1 MKPSWADEKVYTLF
15 NEFIDKCVLTNDSF
29 LTDENEV
36 ITLNAI
42 DDCIDRFIVKT
53 IEGGDSFDNKI
64 SQQFEGASYETI
76 LAFAHVNWL
85 WCMSPGDFKT
95 STKRSIPEAILADNK
110 RVEIRKDIFPNGGF
124 GDAGPSIK
132 FRKHREISFLL
143 LLMKQLKLK
152 VQEGVI
158 TNNNEAN
165 DWIEKICL
173 EGRFNSNKTEK
184 SNIIDEDIWKL
195 FESGRLG
202 MYNIIL
208 HLSKP
213 EIYEPIASDGHK
225 DRIRLAFKEFIEDA
239 PQEIKDDNREK
250 QILFIRKKVAEII
263 HDEYFT
269 FYDDGIGNIWGYN
282 GTANKFEYD
291 FDPLTALQYKKAVI
305 LYGPPG
311 TSKTHSAKSI
321 AINAIMR
328 YHLPKCSL
336 KEYLKTISD
345 QSQINEIVKNR
356 IHRLQLHTNYNYE
369 DFIAGMRIVD
379 GKTIFEKGDLLKLI
393 EDVVEKDEYPN
404 VLILDEINR
413 VDLSRLFG
421 EFFSAIENRNDEVKT
436 AVGGF
441 TMKVPDNL
449 LVIGTM
455 NEIDF
460 SLERV
465 DFALRRRF
473 VWFPFGFNSQTL
485 RDIIISKQTNKKN
498 KVNSIDL
505 PRFINNC
512 DSLNNEIENTEEL
525 GRQYHIGH
533 TFFAEIVEIFNQFAS
548 IQGSE
553 IKSIFIKNGPVKIL
567 WDISI
572 KPMLEAFLGN
582 MDKQT
587 REEKINKLEMTFIN
601 G

>member
-15 NEFIDKCVLTNDSF
+15 NEFITKSVLESDSF
-29 LTDENEV
+29 LTEEKGV
-36 ITLNAI
+36 ITLDAI
-42 DDCIDRFIVKT
+42 DDCIDKFIVKT
-53 IEGGDSFDNKI
+53 IEGKDSFDEKI
-64 SQQFEGASYETI
+64 AKQFDGASYETI
-76 LAFAHVNWL
+76 LVFAHVNWL
-85 WCMSPGDFKT
+85 WCMSPKDFKF
-95 STKRSIPEAILADNK
+95 STKRSIPTTILGSKK
-110 RVEIRKDIFPNGGF
+110 RVEIREDIFPSGGF

-143 LLMKQLKLK
+143 LLLKILKLK
-152 VQEGVI
+152 VKDETI
-158 TNNNEAN
+158 INLNTTN
-165 DWIEKICL
+165 DWVEKICL
-173 EGRFNSNKTEK
+173 EGRFNTDK
-184 SNIIDEDIWKL
+184 SNSDVIENDVWQY
-195 FESGRLG
+195 FQGGRLA
-202 MYNIIL
+202 MYNILL

-213 EIYEPIASDGHK
+213 DLYEPIASDGHK
-225 DRIRLAFKEFIEDA
+225 DRIRWAFREFIDEA
-239 PQEIKDDNREK
+239 PQSIKEQNREK
-250 QILFIRKKVAEII
+250 QIFYIREKVAEII
-263 HDEYFT
+263 EDKYFT

-282 GTANKFEYD
+282 GTVNKFEYD

-321 AINAIMR
+321 AVNAIMR

-336 KEYLKTISD
+336 KEYLETITD
-345 QSQINEIVKNR
+345 DEKINEIVKNR
-356 IHRLQLHTNYNYE
+356 IHKLQLHINYNYE
-369 DFIAGMRIVD
+369 DFVAGMRIVD

-393 EDVVEKDEYPN
+393 DDKINKDEYPN
-404 VLILDEINR
+404 ILILDEINR

-441 TMKVPDNL
+441 TMKVPENL

-473 VWFPFGFNSQTL
+473 VWFPFGFNALTL
-485 RDIIISKQTNKKN
+485 RNIINAKQTNKMY
-498 KVNSIDL
+498 KVTQADL
-505 PRFINNC
+505 QKFINNC
-512 DSLNNEIENTEEL
+512 EALNNEIDSIEEL
-525 GRQYHIGH
+525 GSQYHIGH
-533 TFFAEIVEIFNQFAS
+533 TFFGEIVEIFNQFSS
-548 IQGSE
+548 IQGTE
-553 IKSIFIKNGPVKIL
+553 IKSIFIKNGPIKVL

-587 REEKINKLEMTFIN
+587 RDNKIHNLETIFVD

>member
-1 MKPSWADEKVYTLF
+1 MKPSWADEKVYSLF
-15 NEFIDKCVLTNDSF
+15 NEFIDKCVLANDSF
-29 LTDENEV
+29 LTDEKDV
-36 ITLNAI
+36 ITITAL
-42 DDCIDRFIVKT
+42 DDCIDRFIVKI
-53 IEGGDSFDNKI
+53 IEGKDSFDNKI
-64 SQQFEGASYETI
+64 KQQFDGALYETI

-95 STKRSIPEAILADNK
+95 STKKSIPSEILGSKK
-110 RVEIRKDIFPNGGF
+110 RVEIRTDIFPSGGF
-124 GDAGPSIK
+124 GNAGPSIK

-143 LLMKQLKLK
+143 LLMKQLKVK
-152 VQEGVI
+152 VQQGSI
-158 TNNNEAN
+158 TNREEAN
-165 DWIEKICL
+165 NWVEKICL
-173 EGRFNSNKTEK
+173 EGRFNTDKEK
-184 SNIIDEDIWKL
+184 SDVVDEDIWKL
-195 FESGRLG
+195 FQSGRLG

-213 EIYEPIASDGHK
+213 DLYEPIASDTHK
-225 DRIRLAFKEFIEDA
+225 DRIRRAFREFIDEA
-239 PQEIKDDNREK
+239 PQPIKDDNREK
-250 QILFIRKKVAEII
+250 QILYIREKVAEII
-263 HDEYFT
+263 EDKYFT
-269 FYDDGIGNIWGYN
+269 FYDEEIGNIWGYN
-282 GTANKFEYD
+282 GTANRFEYD

-321 AINAIMR
+321 AVNAIMR
-328 YHLPKCSL
+328 YHLPKCTL
-336 KEYLKTISD
+336 KDYLKTITD
-345 QSQINEIVKNR
+345 NEKVNEIVKNR

-369 DFIAGMRIVD
+369 DFVAGMRIVE

-473 VWFPFGFNSQTL
+473 VWFPFGFNAQTL
-485 RDIIISKQTNKKN
+485 RHIIKSKQKDKKY
-498 KVNSIDL
+498 KVNEAEL
-505 PRFINNC
+505 LRFINNC
-512 DSLNNEIENTEEL
+512 DALNNEIENTEEL
-525 GRQYHIGH
+525 GSQYHIGH
-533 TFFAEIVEIFNQFAS
+533 TFFGEIVEIFNQFS
-548 IQGSE
+548 EIQGKE
-553 IKSIFIKNGPVKIL
+553 INSIFIKNGPVKVL

-587 REEKINKLEMTFIN
+587 REEKINGLESIFIN

>member
-15 NEFIDKCVLTNDSF
+15 NEFIEKCVLTNDSF
-29 LTDENEV
+29 LTEEKEV
-36 ITLNAI
+36 ITLIAI
-42 DDCIDRFIVKT
+42 DDCIDRFIVKE
-53 IEGGDSFDNKI
+53 IEGKDSFDNKI
-64 SQQFEGASYETI
+64 AKQFEGASYETI

-95 STKRSIPEAILADNK
+95 STKRSIPADILGDNK
-110 RVEIRKDIFPNGGF
+110 RAEIRNDIFPSGGF

-143 LLMKQLKLK
+143 LLIKQLKLK
-152 VQEGVI
+152 IQDGTI
-158 TNNNEAN
+158 TALNTAN
-165 DWIEKICL
+165 DWVEKICL
-173 EGRFNSNKTEK
+173 EGRFNTDK
-184 SNIIDEDIWKL
+184 SNSEVIDNDVWQH
-195 FESGRLG
+195 FQDGRLG

-213 EIYEPIASDGHK
+213 DLYEPIASDGHK
-225 DRIRLAFKEFIEDA
+225 DRIRWAFREFIDEA
-239 PQEIKDDNREK
+239 PQAIKEQNREK
-250 QILFIRKKVAEII
+250 QIFYIREKVTEII
-263 HDEYFT
+263 KDKYFT

-282 GTANKFEYD
+282 GTANKFEYE

-321 AINAIMR
+321 AVNAIMR

-336 KEYLKTISD
+336 KEYLKTIMDESL
-345 QSQINEIVKNR
+345 INEIVKNR

-369 DFIAGMRIVD
+369 DFVAGMRIVD

-393 EDVVEKDEYPN
+393 EETVEKDEYPN

-421 EFFSAIENRNDEVKT
+421 EFFSAIENRIDEVKT

-441 TMKVPDNL
+441 TMKVPENL

-473 VWFPFGFNSQTL
+473 VWFPFGFNAHTL
-485 RDIIISKQTNKKN
+485 KHIIATKQ
-498 KVNSIDL
+498 KVQKFEDL
-505 PRFINNC
+505 DRFINNC
-512 DSLNNEIENTEEL
+512 EALNTEIESTEEL
-525 GRQYHIGH
+525 GSQYHIGH
-533 TFFAEIVEIFNQFAS
+533 TFFAEIVEIFNQFSS
-548 IQGSE
+548 IQGTE
-553 IKSIFIKNGPVKIL
+553 IKSIFINNGPVKIL

-587 REEKINKLEMTFIN
+587 RQEKIISLENIFIN

>member
-15 NEFIDKCVLTNDSF
+15 NEFIDKCVLANDSF
-29 LTDENEV
+29 LTDEKDV
-36 ITLNAI
+36 ITITAL
-42 DDCIDRFIVKT
+42 DDCIDRFIVKI
-53 IEGGDSFDNKI
+53 IEGKDSFDNKI
-64 SQQFEGASYETI
+64 KQQFDGASYETI

-95 STKRSIPEAILADNK
+95 STKKSIPSEILGSYK
-110 RVEIRKDIFPNGGF
+110 RVEIRTDVFPSGGF

-143 LLMKQLKLK
+143 LLMKQLKVK
-152 VQEGVI
+152 VQEGSI
-158 TNNNEAN
+158 TNREEAN
-165 DWIEKICL
+165 NWVEKICL
-173 EGRFNSNKTEK
+173 EGRFNNDKEK
-184 SNIIDEDIWKL
+184 SDVVDEVIWKH
-195 FESGRLG
+195 FQPGKLG

-213 EIYEPIASDGHK
+213 ELYEPIASDGHK
-225 DRIRLAFKEFIEDA
+225 DRIRWAFREFIEEA
-239 PQEIKDDNREK
+239 PQPIKDDIREK
-250 QILFIRKKVAEII
+250 QILYIREKVADII
-263 HDEYFT
+263 EDKYFT
-269 FYDDGIGNIWGYN
+269 FYDEGIGNIWGYN
-282 GTANKFEYD
+282 GTANRFEYD

-321 AINAIMR
+321 AIDAIMR
-328 YHLPKCSL
+328 YHLPKCTL
-336 KEYLKTISD
+336 KDYLKTITD
-345 QSQINEIVKNR
+345 DEKVNEIVKNR

-369 DFIAGMRIVD
+369 DFVAGMRIVE

-393 EDVVEKDEYPN
+393 EEVVEKDEYPN

-449 LVIGTM
+449 MVIGTM

-473 VWFPFGFNSQTL
+473 VWFPFGFNAQTL
-485 RDIIISKQTNKKN
+485 RHIINSKQRDKKY
-498 KVNSIDL
+498 KVNEAEL
-505 PRFINNC
+505 LRFINNC
-512 DSLNNEIENTEEL
+512 DALNNEIENTEEL
-525 GRQYHIGH
+525 GSQYHIGH
-533 TFFAEIVEIFNQFAS
+533 TFFGEIVEIFNQFS
-548 IQGSE
+548 GIQGNE
-553 IKSIFIKNGPVKIL
+553 INSIFIKNGPVKVL

-582 MDKQT
+582 MDKHT
-587 REEKINKLEMTFIN
+587 REEKINGLESIFIN

>member
-1 MKPSWADEKVYTLF
+1 MKPSWADEKVYSLF
-15 NEFIDKCVLTNDSF
+15 NEFIDKCVLANDSF
-29 LTDENEV
+29 LTDEKDV
-36 ITLNAI
+36 ITITAL
-42 DDCIDRFIVKT
+42 DDCIDRFIVKI
-53 IEGGDSFDNKI
+53 IEGKDSFDNKI
-64 SQQFEGASYETI
+64 KQQFDGALYETI

-95 STKRSIPEAILADNK
+95 STKKSIPSEILGSKK
-110 RVEIRKDIFPNGGF
+110 RVEIRTDIFPSGGF

-143 LLMKQLKLK
+143 LLMKQLKVK
-152 VQEGVI
+152 VQQGSISNRE
-158 TNNNEAN
+158 EAN
-165 DWIEKICL
+165 NWVEKICL
-173 EGRFNSNKTEK
+173 EGRFNSDKEK
-184 SNIIDEDIWKL
+184 SDVVDEDIWKL
-195 FESGRLG
+195 FQSGRLG

-213 EIYEPIASDGHK
+213 DLYEPIASDGHK
-225 DRIRLAFKEFIEDA
+225 DRIRWAFREFIDEA
-239 PQEIKDDNREK
+239 PQPIKDDNREK
-250 QILFIRKKVAEII
+250 QILYIREKVAEII
-263 HDEYFT
+263 EDKYFT
-269 FYDDGIGNIWGYN
+269 FYDEEIGNIWGYN
-282 GTANKFEYD
+282 GTANRFEYD

-321 AINAIMR
+321 AVNAIMR
-328 YHLPKCSL
+328 YHLPKCTL
-336 KEYLKTISD
+336 KDYLKTITD
-345 QSQINEIVKNR
+345 NEKVNEIVKNR

-369 DFIAGMRIVD
+369 DFVAGMRIVE

-473 VWFPFGFNSQTL
+473 VWFPFGFNAQTL
-485 RDIIISKQTNKKN
+485 RHIIKSKQKDKKY
-498 KVNSIDL
+498 KVNEAEL
-505 PRFINNC
+505 LRFINNC
-512 DSLNNEIENTEEL
+512 DALNNEIENTEEL
-525 GRQYHIGH
+525 GSQYHIGH
-533 TFFAEIVEIFNQFAS
+533 TFFGEIVEIFNQFS
-548 IQGSE
+548 EIQGKE
-553 IKSIFIKNGPVKIL
+553 INSIFIKNGPVKVL

-587 REEKINKLEMTFIN
+587 REEKINGLESIFIN

>member
-1 MKPSWADEKVYTLF
+1 MKPSWADEKVYSLF
-15 NEFIDKCVLTNDSF
+15 NEFIDKCVLANDSF
-29 LTDENEV
+29 LTDEKDV
-36 ITLNAI
+36 ITITAL
-42 DDCIDRFIVKT
+42 DDCIDRFIVKI
-53 IEGGDSFDNKI
+53 IEGKDSFDNKI
-64 SQQFEGASYETI
+64 KQQFDGALYETI

-95 STKRSIPEAILADNK
+95 STKKSIPSKILGSKK
-110 RVEIRKDIFPNGGF
+110 RVEIRTDIFPSGGF

-143 LLMKQLKLK
+143 LLMKQLKVK
-152 VQEGVI
+152 VQQGSI
-158 TNNNEAN
+158 TNREEAN
-165 DWIEKICL
+165 NWVEKICL
-173 EGRFNSNKTEK
+173 EGRFNSDKEK
-184 SNIIDEDIWKL
+184 SDVVDEDIWKL
-195 FESGRLG
+195 FQSGRLG

-213 EIYEPIASDGHK
+213 DLYEPIASDGHK
-225 DRIRLAFKEFIEDA
+225 DRIRWAFREFIDEA
-239 PQEIKDDNREK
+239 PQPIKDDNREK
-250 QILFIRKKVAEII
+250 QILYIREKVAEII
-263 HDEYFT
+263 EDKYFT
-269 FYDDGIGNIWGYN
+269 FYDEEIGNIWGYN
-282 GTANKFEYD
+282 GTANRFEYD

-321 AINAIMR
+321 AVNAIMR
-328 YHLPKCSL
+328 YHLPKCTL
-336 KEYLKTISD
+336 KDYLKTITD
-345 QSQINEIVKNR
+345 NEKVNEIVKNR

-369 DFIAGMRIVD
+369 DFVAGMRIVE

-473 VWFPFGFNSQTL
+473 VWFPFGFNAQTL
-485 RDIIISKQTNKKN
+485 RHIIKSKQKDKKY
-498 KVNSIDL
+498 KVNEAEL
-505 PRFINNC
+505 LRFINNC
-512 DSLNNEIENTEEL
+512 DALNNEIENTEEL
-525 GRQYHIGH
+525 GSQYHIGH
-533 TFFAEIVEIFNQFAS
+533 TFFGEIVEIFNQFS
-548 IQGSE
+548 EIQGKE
-553 IKSIFIKNGPVKIL
+553 INSIFIKNGPVKVL

-587 REEKINKLEMTFIN
+587 REEKINGLESIFIN

>member
-1 MKPSWADEKVYTLF
+1 MKPSWADEKVYSLF
-15 NEFIDKCVLTNDSF
+15 NEFINKCVLANDSF
-29 LTDENEV
+29 LTDENDV
-36 ITLNAI
+36 ITITAL
-42 DDCIDRFIVKT
+42 DDCIDRFIVKI
-53 IEGGDSFDNKI
+53 IEGKDSFDNKI
-64 SQQFEGASYETI
+64 KQQFEGASYETI

-95 STKRSIPEAILADNK
+95 STKKSIPSEILGSNK
-110 RVEIRKDIFPNGGF
+110 RVEIRTDIFPSGGF

-143 LLMKQLKLK
+143 LLIKQLKVK
-152 VQEGVI
+152 VQQGSI
-158 TNNNEAN
+158 TNKDEAN
-165 DWIEKICL
+165 NWVEKICL
-173 EGRFNSNKTEK
+173 EGRFNSDKEK
-184 SNIIDEDIWKL
+184 SDVVDEDIWRL
-195 FESGRLG
+195 FQPGRLG

-213 EIYEPIASDGHK
+213 DLYEPIASDGHK
-225 DRIRLAFKEFIEDA
+225 DRISWAFREFIDEA
-239 PQEIKDDNREK
+239 PQPIKDDNREK
-250 QILFIRKKVAEII
+250 QILYIREKVAEII
-263 HDEYFT
+263 EDKYFT
-269 FYDDGIGNIWGYN
+269 FYDEGIGNIWGYN
-282 GTANKFEYD
+282 GTANRFEYD

-328 YHLPKCSL
+328 YHLPKCTL
-336 KEYLKTISD
+336 KDYLKTITD
-345 QSQINEIVKNR
+345 DEKVDEIVKNR

-369 DFIAGMRIVD
+369 DFVAGMRIVE

-473 VWFPFGFNSQTL
+473 VWFPFGFNAQTL
-485 RDIIISKQTNKKN
+485 RHIIKSKQKDKKY
-498 KVNSIDL
+498 KVNEAEL
-505 PRFINNC
+505 LRFINNC
-512 DSLNNEIENTEEL
+512 DALNNEIENTEEL
-525 GRQYHIGH
+525 GSQYHIGH
-533 TFFAEIVEIFNQFAS
+533 TFFGEIVEIFNQFS
-548 IQGSE
+548 KIQGME
-553 IKSIFIKNGPVKIL
+553 IKSIFIKNGPVKVL

-587 REEKINKLEMTFIN
+587 REEKINRLESIFIN

>member
-15 NEFIDKCVLTNDSF
+15 NEFIDKCVLKNDSF
-29 LTDENEV
+29 LTDEKDV
-36 ITLNAI
+36 ITINSL
-42 DDCIDRFIVKT
+42 DDCIDRFIVKI
-53 IEGGDSFDNKI
+53 IEGKDSFDNKI
-64 SQQFEGASYETI
+64 KQQFDGASYETI
-76 LAFAHVNWL
+76 LTFAHVNWL

-95 STKRSIPEAILADNK
+95 STKRSIPNAILGSNK
-110 RVEIRKDIFPNGGF
+110 RVDIREDIFPSGGF

-132 FRKHREISFLL
+132 FRKHIEISFLL
-143 LLMKQLKLK
+143 LLIKQLKVK
-152 VQEGVI
+152 VQDGTI
-158 TNNNEAN
+158 TDLNTAN
-165 DWIEKICL
+165 DWVEKICL
-173 EGRFNSNKTEK
+173 EGRFNSNNEK
-184 SNIIDEDIWKL
+184 SEVVDEDIWKH
-195 FESGRLG
+195 FQTGKLG

-213 EIYEPIASDGHK
+213 DIYEPIASDGHK
-225 DRIRLAFKEFIEDA
+225 DRIRWAFREFIDEA
-239 PQEIKDDNREK
+239 PQAIKDDNREN
-250 QILFIRKKVAEII
+250 QIFYIREKVAAII
-263 HDEYFT
+263 EDKYFT

-321 AINAIMR
+321 AVNAIMR

-336 KEYLKTISD
+336 KDYLKTITD
-345 QSQINEIVKNR
+345 EEQIKEIVKNR

-369 DFIAGMRIVD
+369 DFVAGMRIVE

-473 VWFPFGFNSQTL
+473 VWFPFGFNAQTL
-485 RDIIISKQTNKKN
+485 RHIILSKQANQKYKINAT
-498 KVNSIDL
+498 DL
-505 PRFINNC
+505 PRFISNC
-512 DSLNNEIENTEEL
+512 ETLNNEIEKTEEL
-525 GRQYHIGH
+525 GSQYHIGH
-533 TFFAEIVEIFNQFAS
+533 TFFAEIVEIFNQFSS

-553 IKSIFIKNGPVKIL
+553 IKSIFIKNGPVKVL

-587 REEKINKLEMTFIN
+587 REEKINGLENIFIN

>member
-1 MKPSWADEKVYTLF
+1 MKPSWADEKVYSLF
-15 NEFIDKCVLTNDSF
+15 NEFIDKCVLANDSF
-29 LTDENEV
+29 LTDEKDV
-36 ITLNAI
+36 ITITAL
-42 DDCIDRFIVKT
+42 DDCIDRFIVKI
-53 IEGGDSFDNKI
+53 IEGKDSFDNKI
-64 SQQFEGASYETI
+64 KQQFDGALYETI

-95 STKRSIPEAILADNK
+95 STKKSIPSEILGSKK
-110 RVEIRKDIFPNGGF
+110 RVEIRTDIFPSGGF
-124 GDAGPSIK
+124 GNAGPSIK

-143 LLMKQLKLK
+143 LLMKQLKVK
-152 VQEGVI
+152 VQQGSI
-158 TNNNEAN
+158 TNREEAN
-165 DWIEKICL
+165 NWVEKICL
-173 EGRFNSNKTEK
+173 EGRFNSDKEK
-184 SNIIDEDIWKL
+184 SDVVDEDIWKL
-195 FESGRLG
+195 FQSGRLG

-213 EIYEPIASDGHK
+213 DLYEPIASDKHK
-225 DRIRLAFKEFIEDA
+225 DKIRWAFREFIDEA
-239 PQEIKDDNREK
+239 PQPIKDDNREK
-250 QILFIRKKVAEII
+250 QILYIREKVAEII
-263 HDEYFT
+263 EDKYFT
-269 FYDDGIGNIWGYN
+269 FYDEEIGNIWGYN
-282 GTANKFEYD
+282 GTANRFEYD

-321 AINAIMR
+321 AVNAIMR
-328 YHLPKCSL
+328 YHLPKCTL
-336 KEYLKTISD
+336 KDYLKTITD
-345 QSQINEIVKNR
+345 NEKVNEIVKNR

-369 DFIAGMRIVD
+369 DFVAGMRIVE

-473 VWFPFGFNSQTL
+473 VWFPFGFNAETL
-485 RDIIISKQTNKKN
+485 RHIIKSKQKDKKY
-498 KVNSIDL
+498 KVNEAEL
-505 PRFINNC
+505 LRFINNC
-512 DSLNNEIENTEEL
+512 DALNNEIENTEEL
-525 GRQYHIGH
+525 GSQYHIGH
-533 TFFAEIVEIFNQFAS
+533 TFFGEIVEIFNQFS
-548 IQGSE
+548 EIQGKE
-553 IKSIFIKNGPVKIL
+553 INSIFIKNGPVKVL

-587 REEKINKLEMTFIN
+587 REEKINGLESIFIN

>member
-1 MKPSWADEKVYTLF
+1 MKPSWADEKVYSLF
-15 NEFIDKCVLTNDSF
+15 NEFIDKCVLANDSF
-29 LTDENEV
+29 LTDEKDV
-36 ITLNAI
+36 ITITAL
-42 DDCIDRFIVKT
+42 DDCIDRFIVKI
-53 IEGGDSFDNKI
+53 IEGKDSFDNKI
-64 SQQFEGASYETI
+64 KQQFDGALYETI

-95 STKRSIPEAILADNK
+95 STKKSIPSEILGSKK
-110 RVEIRKDIFPNGGF
+110 RVEIRTDIVPSGGF

-143 LLMKQLKLK
+143 LLMKQLKVK
-152 VQEGVI
+152 VQQGSI
-158 TNNNEAN
+158 TNREEAN
-165 DWIEKICL
+165 NWVEKICL
-173 EGRFNSNKTEK
+173 EGRFNTDKEK
-184 SNIIDEDIWKL
+184 SDVVDEDIWKL
-195 FESGRLG
+195 FQSGRLG

-213 EIYEPIASDGHK
+213 DLYEPIASDKHK
-225 DRIRLAFKEFIEDA
+225 DRIRWAFREFIDEA
-239 PQEIKDDNREK
+239 PQPIKDDNREK
-250 QILFIRKKVAEII
+250 QILYIREKVAEII
-263 HDEYFT
+263 EDKYFT
-269 FYDDGIGNIWGYN
+269 FYDEEIGNIWGYN
-282 GTANKFEYD
+282 GTANRFEYD

-321 AINAIMR
+321 AVNAIMR
-328 YHLPKCSL
+328 YHLPKCTL
-336 KEYLKTISD
+336 KDYLKTITD
-345 QSQINEIVKNR
+345 NEKVNEIVKNR

-369 DFIAGMRIVD
+369 DFVAGMRIVE

-473 VWFPFGFNSQTL
+473 VWFPFGFNAQTL
-485 RDIIISKQTNKKN
+485 RHIIKSKQKDKKY
-498 KVNSIDL
+498 KVNEAEL
-505 PRFINNC
+505 LRFINNC
-512 DSLNNEIENTEEL
+512 DALNNEIENTEEL
-525 GRQYHIGH
+525 GSQYHIGH
-533 TFFAEIVEIFNQFAS
+533 TFFGEIVEIFNQFS
-548 IQGSE
+548 EIQGKE
-553 IKSIFIKNGPVKIL
+553 INSIFIKNGPVKVL

-587 REEKINKLEMTFIN
+587 REEKINGLESIFIN

>member
-15 NEFIDKCVLTNDSF
+15 DEFIQRSVLLNNSF
-29 LTDENEV
+29 LTDEKDV
-36 ITLNAI
+36 ITLSAI
-42 DDCIDRFIVKT
+42 DDCIDRFIIKI
-53 IEGGDSFDNKI
+53 IEGEDSFDNKI
-64 SQQFEGASYETI
+64 EKQFTNAPYETI
-76 LAFAHVNWL
+76 LTFAHVNWL
-85 WCMSPGDFKT
+85 WSMSPSDFKIT
-95 STKRSIPEAILADNK
+95 TKQNIPLAILGDKK
-110 RVEIRKDIFPNGGF
+110 RTEIRKDIFPSGGF

-152 VQEGVI
+152 VEAGEI
-158 TNNNEAN
+158 INTNDAN
-165 DWIEKICL
+165 DWVEKICL
-173 EGRFNSNKTEK
+173 EGRYNLDKTK
-184 SNIIDEDIWKL
+184 SNVVDENVWTL
-195 FESGRLG
+195 FKPGRLG
-202 MYNIIL
+202 MYNIML

-213 EIYEPIASDGHK
+213 DLYEPIASDGHK
-225 DRIRLAFKEFIEDA
+225 DRIRSTFNEFINEA
-239 PQEIKDDNREK
+239 PQDIKNANREK
-250 QILFIRKKVAEII
+250 QILYIREKVSEII
-263 HDEYFT
+263 KDRHFT
-269 FYDDGIGNIWGYN
+269 FYDDKISNIWGFN

-291 FDPLTALQYKKAVI
+291 FDPLSALQYKKAIV

-328 YHLPKCSL
+328 HHLPKCSL
-336 KEYLKTISD
+336 KDYLKIIIDESKV
-345 QSQINEIVKNR
+345 NEIIENR

-369 DFIAGMRIVD
+369 DFVAGMRIVD

-393 EDVVEKDEYPN
+393 DDVVEKDDYPN

-421 EFFSAIENRNDEVKT
+421 EFFSAIENRNDKIKT
-436 AVGGF
+436 SVGGF
-441 TMKVPDNL
+441 TMNVPENL

-473 VWFPFGFNSQTL
+473 VWFPFGFDGNTL
-485 RDIIISKQTNKKN
+485 RQIIKDKQATKTYKINTT
-498 KVNSIDL
+498 DL

-512 DSLNNEIENTEEL
+512 EILNNEIEKTEEL
-525 GRQYHIGH
+525 GSQYHIGH
-533 TFFAEIVEIFNQFAS
+533 TFFAEIVEIFNQFS
-548 IQGSE
+548 SVQGIE
-553 IKSIFIKNGPVKIL
+553 LKSIFEKNGPVRVL

-587 REEKINKLEMTFIN
+587 RQEKISGLENIFIN

>member
-1 MKPSWADEKVYTLF
+1 MKPSWADEKVYSLF
-15 NEFIDKCVLTNDSF
+15 NEFIDKCVLANDSF
-29 LTDENEV
+29 LTDEKDV
-36 ITLNAI
+36 ITITAL
-42 DDCIDRFIVKT
+42 DDCIDRFIVKI
-53 IEGGDSFDNKI
+53 IEGKDSFDNKI
-64 SQQFEGASYETI
+64 KQQFDGALYETI

-95 STKRSIPEAILADNK
+95 STKKSIPSEILGSKK
-110 RVEIRKDIFPNGGF
+110 RVEIRTDIFPSGGF

-143 LLMKQLKLK
+143 LLMKQLKVK
-152 VQEGVI
+152 VQQGSI
-158 TNNNEAN
+158 TNREEAN
-165 DWIEKICL
+165 NWVEKICL
-173 EGRFNSNKTEK
+173 EGRFNSDKEK
-184 SNIIDEDIWKL
+184 SDVVDEDIWKL
-195 FESGRLG
+195 FQSGRLG

-213 EIYEPIASDGHK
+213 DLYEPIASDGHK
-225 DRIRLAFKEFIEDA
+225 DRIRWAFREFIDEA
-239 PQEIKDDNREK
+239 PQPIKDDNREK
-250 QILFIRKKVAEII
+250 QILYIREKVAEII
-263 HDEYFT
+263 EDKYFT
-269 FYDDGIGNIWGYN
+269 FYDEEIGNIWGYN
-282 GTANKFEYD
+282 GTANRFEYD

-321 AINAIMR
+321 AVNAIMR
-328 YHLPKCSL
+328 YHLPKCTL
-336 KEYLKTISD
+336 KDYLKTITD
-345 QSQINEIVKNR
+345 NEKVNEIVKNR

-369 DFIAGMRIVD
+369 DFVAGMRIVE
-379 GKTIFEKGDLLKLI
+379 GKTIYEKGDLLKLI

-473 VWFPFGFNSQTL
+473 VWFPFGFNAQTL
-485 RDIIISKQTNKKN
+485 RHIIKSKQKDKKY
-498 KVNSIDL
+498 KVNEAEL
-505 PRFINNC
+505 LRFINNC
-512 DSLNNEIENTEEL
+512 DALNNEIENTEEL
-525 GRQYHIGH
+525 GSQYHIGH
-533 TFFAEIVEIFNQFAS
+533 TFFGEIVEIFNQFS
-548 IQGSE
+548 EIQGKE
-553 IKSIFIKNGPVKIL
+553 INSIFIKNGPVRVL

-587 REEKINKLEMTFIN
+587 REEKINGLESIFIN

>member
-1 MKPSWADEKVYTLF
+1 MKPSWADEKVYSLF
-15 NEFIDKCVLTNDSF
+15 NEFIDKCVLANDSF
-29 LTDENEV
+29 LTDEKDV
-36 ITLNAI
+36 ITITAL
-42 DDCIDRFIVKT
+42 DDCIDRFIVKI
-53 IEGGDSFDNKI
+53 IEGKDSFDNKI
-64 SQQFEGASYETI
+64 KQQFDGALYETI

-95 STKRSIPEAILADNK
+95 STKKSIPSEILGSKK
-110 RVEIRKDIFPNGGF
+110 RVEIRTDIFPSGGF
-124 GDAGPSIK
+124 GNAGPSIK

-143 LLMKQLKLK
+143 LLMKQLKVK
-152 VQEGVI
+152 VQQGSI
-158 TNNNEAN
+158 TNREEAN
-165 DWIEKICL
+165 NWVEKICL
-173 EGRFNSNKTEK
+173 EGRFNSDKEK
-184 SNIIDEDIWKL
+184 SDVVDEDIWKL
-195 FESGRLG
+195 FQSGRLG

-213 EIYEPIASDGHK
+213 DLYEPIASDGHK
-225 DRIRLAFKEFIEDA
+225 DRIRWAFREFIDEA
-239 PQEIKDDNREK
+239 PQPIKDDNREK
-250 QILFIRKKVAEII
+250 QILYIREKVAEII
-263 HDEYFT
+263 EDKYFT
-269 FYDDGIGNIWGYN
+269 FYDEEIGNIWGYN
-282 GTANKFEYD
+282 GTANRFEYD

-321 AINAIMR
+321 AVNAIMR
-328 YHLPKCSL
+328 YHLPKCTL
-336 KEYLKTISD
+336 KDYLKTITD
-345 QSQINEIVKNR
+345 NEKVNEIVKNR

-369 DFIAGMRIVD
+369 DFVAGMRIVE

-441 TMKVPDNL
+441 TMKVPANL

-473 VWFPFGFNSQTL
+473 VWFPFGFNAQTL
-485 RDIIISKQTNKKN
+485 RHIIKSKQKDKKY
-498 KVNSIDL
+498 KVNEAEL
-505 PRFINNC
+505 LRFINNC
-512 DSLNNEIENTEEL
+512 DALNNEIENTEEL
-525 GRQYHIGH
+525 GSQYHIGH
-533 TFFAEIVEIFNQFAS
+533 TFFGEIVEIFNQFS
-548 IQGSE
+548 EIQGKE
-553 IKSIFIKNGPVKIL
+553 INSIFIKNGPVKVL

-587 REEKINKLEMTFIN
+587 REEKINGLESIFIN

>member
-1 MKPSWADEKVYTLF
+1 MKPSWADEKVYSLF
-15 NEFIDKCVLTNDSF
+15 NEFIDKCVLANDSF
-29 LTDENEV
+29 LTDEKDV
-36 ITLNAI
+36 ITITAL
-42 DDCIDRFIVKT
+42 DDCIDRFIVKI
-53 IEGGDSFDNKI
+53 IEGKDSFDNKI
-64 SQQFEGASYETI
+64 KQQFDGALYETI

-95 STKRSIPEAILADNK
+95 STKKSIPSEILGSKK
-110 RVEIRKDIFPNGGF
+110 RVEIRTDIFPSGGF
-124 GDAGPSIK
+124 GNAGPSIK

-143 LLMKQLKLK
+143 LLMKQLKVK
-152 VQEGVI
+152 VQQGSI
-158 TNNNEAN
+158 TNREEAN
-165 DWIEKICL
+165 NWVEKICL
-173 EGRFNSNKTEK
+173 EGRFNSDKEK
-184 SNIIDEDIWKL
+184 SDVVDEDIWKL
-195 FESGRLG
+195 FQSGRLG

-213 EIYEPIASDGHK
+213 DLYEPIASDTHK
-225 DRIRLAFKEFIEDA
+225 DRIRRAFREFIDEA
-239 PQEIKDDNREK
+239 PQPIKDDNREK
-250 QILFIRKKVAEII
+250 QILYIREKVAEII
-263 HDEYFT
+263 EDKYFT
-269 FYDDGIGNIWGYN
+269 FYDEEIGNIWGYN
-282 GTANKFEYD
+282 GTANRFEYD

-321 AINAIMR
+321 AVNAIMR
-328 YHLPKCSL
+328 YHLPKCTL
-336 KEYLKTISD
+336 KDYLKTITD
-345 QSQINEIVKNR
+345 NEKVNEIVKNR

-369 DFIAGMRIVD
+369 DFVAGMRIVE

-441 TMKVPDNL
+441 TMKVPANL

-473 VWFPFGFNSQTL
+473 VWFPFGFNAQTL
-485 RDIIISKQTNKKN
+485 RHIIKSMQKDMKY
-498 KVNSIDL
+498 KVNEVEL
-505 PRFINNC
+505 LRFINNC
-512 DSLNNEIENTEEL
+512 DALNNEIENTEEL
-525 GRQYHIGH
+525 GSQYHIGH
-533 TFFAEIVEIFNQFAS
+533 TFFGEIVEIFNQFS
-548 IQGSE
+548 EIQGKE
-553 IKSIFIKNGPVKIL
+553 INSIFIKNGPVKVL

-587 REEKINKLEMTFIN
+587 REEKINGLESIFIN

>member
-1 MKPSWADEKVYTLF
+1 MKPSWADEKVYSLF
-15 NEFIDKCVLTNDSF
+15 NEFIDKCVIANDSF
-29 LTDENEV
+29 LTDEKDV
-36 ITLNAI
+36 ITITAL
-42 DDCIDRFIVKT
+42 DDCIDRFIVKI
-53 IEGGDSFDNKI
+53 IEGKDSFDNKI
-64 SQQFEGASYETI
+64 KQQFEGASYETI

-95 STKRSIPEAILADNK
+95 STKKNIPSEILGSNK
-110 RVEIRKDIFPNGGF
+110 RVEIRTDIFPSGGF

-143 LLMKQLKLK
+143 LLIKQLKVK
-152 VQEGVI
+152 VQQGTI
-158 TNNNEAN
+158 TNKDEAN
-165 DWIEKICL
+165 NWIEKICL
-173 EGRFNSNKTEK
+173 EGRFNKDKTTSE
-184 SNIIDEDIWKL
+184 IVDEDIWKL
-195 FESGRLG
+195 FQPGRLG

-213 EIYEPIASDGHK
+213 DLYEPIASDGHK
-225 DRIRLAFKEFIEDA
+225 DRIRWAFREFIDDA
-239 PQEIKDDNREK
+239 PQAIKDDNREK
-250 QILFIRKKVAEII
+250 QILYIREKVAEII
-263 HDEYFT
+263 EDKYFT
-269 FYDDGIGNIWGYN
+269 FYDEGIGNIWGYN
-282 GTANKFEYD
+282 GTANRFEYD

-328 YHLPKCSL
+328 YHLPKCTL
-336 KEYLKTISD
+336 KDYLKTITD
-345 QSQINEIVKNR
+345 DEKVDEIVKNR

-369 DFIAGMRIVD
+369 DFVAGMRIVE

-436 AVGGF
+436 AAGGF

-473 VWFPFGFNSQTL
+473 VWFPFGFNAQTL
-485 RDIIISKQTNKKN
+485 RHIIKSKQKDKKY
-498 KVNSIDL
+498 KVNEVEL
-505 PRFINNC
+505 LRFINNC
-512 DSLNNEIENTEEL
+512 DALNNEIENTEEL
-525 GRQYHIGH
+525 GIQYHIGH
-533 TFFAEIVEIFNQFAS
+533 TFFGEIVEIFNQFS
-548 IQGSE
+548 EIQGME
-553 IKSIFIKNGPVKIL
+553 IKSIFIKNGPVKVL

-587 REEKINKLEMTFIN
+587 REEKINRLESIFIN

>member
-1 MKPSWADEKVYTLF
+1 MKPSWADEKVYSLF
-15 NEFIDKCVLTNDSF
+15 NEFIDKCVLANDSF
-29 LTDENEV
+29 LTDEKDV
-36 ITLNAI
+36 ITITAL
-42 DDCIDRFIVKT
+42 DDCIDRFIVKI
-53 IEGGDSFDNKI
+53 IEGKDSFDNKI
-64 SQQFEGASYETI
+64 KQQFDGALYETI

-95 STKRSIPEAILADNK
+95 STKKSIPSEILGSKK
-110 RVEIRKDIFPNGGF
+110 RVEIRTDIFPSGGF

-143 LLMKQLKLK
+143 LLMKQLKVK
-152 VQEGVI
+152 VQQGSI
-158 TNNNEAN
+158 TNREEAN
-165 DWIEKICL
+165 NWVEKICL
-173 EGRFNSNKTEK
+173 EGRFSSDKEK
-184 SNIIDEDIWKL
+184 SDVVDEDIWKL
-195 FESGRLG
+195 FQSGRLG

-213 EIYEPIASDGHK
+213 DLYEPIASDGHK
-225 DRIRLAFKEFIEDA
+225 DRIRWAFREFIDEA
-239 PQEIKDDNREK
+239 PQPIKDDNREK
-250 QILFIRKKVAEII
+250 QILYIREKVAEII
-263 HDEYFT
+263 EDKYFT
-269 FYDDGIGNIWGYN
+269 FYDEEIGNIWGYN
-282 GTANKFEYD
+282 GTANRFEYD

-321 AINAIMR
+321 AVNAIMR
-328 YHLPKCSL
+328 YHLPKCTL
-336 KEYLKTISD
+336 KDYLKTITD
-345 QSQINEIVKNR
+345 NEKVNEIVKNR

-369 DFIAGMRIVD
+369 DFVAGMRIVE

-473 VWFPFGFNSQTL
+473 VWFPFGFNAQTL
-485 RDIIISKQTNKKN
+485 RHIIKSKQKDKKY
-498 KVNSIDL
+498 KVNEAEL
-505 PRFINNC
+505 LRFINNC
-512 DSLNNEIENTEEL
+512 DALNNEIENTEEL
-525 GRQYHIGH
+525 GSQYHIGH
-533 TFFAEIVEIFNQFAS
+533 TFFGEIVEIFNQFS
-548 IQGSE
+548 EIQGKE
-553 IKSIFIKNGPVKIL
+553 INSIFIKNGPVKVL

-587 REEKINKLEMTFIN
+587 REEKINGLESIFIN

>member
-1 MKPSWADEKVYTLF
+1 MKPFWADERVYLLF
-15 NEFIDKCVLTNDSF
+15 NEFIEKSVLLDDSF
-29 LTDENEV
+29 LTDEKDV
-36 ITLNAI
+36 ITISAI
-42 DDCIDRFIVKT
+42 DDCIDRFIIKI
-53 IEGGDSFDNKI
+53 IEGDDSFDNKI
-64 SQQFEGASYETI
+64 DKQFTDAPYETI
-76 LAFAHVNWL
+76 LTFAHVNWL
-85 WCMSPGDFKT
+85 WSMSPSDFKAT
-95 STKRSIPEAILADNK
+95 TKQNIPETILGNRK
-110 RVEIRKDIFPNGGF
+110 RVEIRKDIFPSGGF

-152 VQEGVI
+152 VQADEI
-158 TNNNEAN
+158 ININDTN

-173 EGRFNSNKTEK
+173 EGRYNLDKTK
-184 SNIIDEDIWKL
+184 SSIIDEDIWKL
-195 FESGRLG
+195 FQNGKLG
-202 MYNIIL
+202 MYNIML

-213 EIYEPIASDGHK
+213 DFYEPVASDGHK
-225 DRIRLAFKEFIEDA
+225 DRIRNAFGIFIDEA
-239 PQEIKDDNREK
+239 PQNIKDLDREK
-250 QILFIRKKVAEII
+250 QIFYIREKVAEIVKNKQ
-263 HDEYFT
+263 FT
-269 FYDDGIGNIWGYN
+269 FYDDGIDNIWGFN

-291 FDPLTALQYKKAVI
+291 FDPLSALQYKKAIV

-336 KEYLKTISD
+336 KEYLNIIIDDSKV
-345 QSQINEIVKNR
+345 NEIVEKR

-369 DFIAGMRIVD
+369 DFVAGMRIVD
-379 GKTIFEKGDLLKLI
+379 GKTIFEKGDLLNLI
-393 EDVVEKDEYPN
+393 DDVIVKDDYPN

-421 EFFSAIENRNDEVKT
+421 EFFSAIENRNDIIKT

-473 VWFPFGFNSQTL
+473 VWFPFGFNSETL
-485 RDIIISKQTNKKN
+485 RQIIIDKQATKKYKIN
-498 KVNSIDL
+498 TTDL

-512 DSLNNEIENTEEL
+512 DVLNSEIEKTEEL
-525 GRQYHIGH
+525 GSQYHIGH
-533 TFFAEIVEIFNQFAS
+533 TFFGEIVEIFNQFSS
-548 IQGSE
+548 IQGIE
-553 IKSIFIKNGPVKIL
+553 LKSVFIKNGPVKVL

-587 REEKINKLEMTFIN
+587 RQEKINELEIIFIN

>member
-1 MKPSWADEKVYTLF
+1 MKPSWADEKVYSLF
-15 NEFIDKCVLTNDSF
+15 NEFIDKCVLANDSF
-29 LTDENEV
+29 LTDEKDV
-36 ITLNAI
+36 ITITAL
-42 DDCIDRFIVKT
+42 DDCIDRFIVKI
-53 IEGGDSFDNKI
+53 IEGKDSFDNKI
-64 SQQFEGASYETI
+64 KQQFDGASYETI

-85 WCMSPGDFKT
+85 WCMSPGDFKI
-95 STKRSIPEAILADNK
+95 STKKSIPSEILGSHK
-110 RVEIRKDIFPNGGF
+110 RVEIRTDIFPSGGF

-143 LLMKQLKLK
+143 LLMKQLKVK
-152 VQEGVI
+152 VQQGSI
-158 TNNNEAN
+158 TNSDEAN
-165 DWIEKICL
+165 NWVEKTCL
-173 EGRFNSNKTEK
+173 EGRFNADKEK
-184 SNIIDEDIWKL
+184 SDVVDEDIWKL
-195 FESGRLG
+195 FQSGRLG

-213 EIYEPIASDGHK
+213 DLYEPIASDGHK
-225 DRIRLAFKEFIEDA
+225 DRIRWAFREFIDEA
-239 PQEIKDDNREK
+239 PQPIKDDNREK
-250 QILFIRKKVAEII
+250 QILYIREKVAEII
-263 HDEYFT
+263 EDKYFT
-269 FYDDGIGNIWGYN
+269 FYDEGIGNIWGYN
-282 GTANKFEYD
+282 GTANRFEYD

-328 YHLPKCSL
+328 YHLPKCTL
-336 KEYLKTISD
+336 KDYLKTITD
-345 QSQINEIVKNR
+345 DEKVNEIVKNR

-369 DFIAGMRIVD
+369 DFVAGMRILE

-473 VWFPFGFNSQTL
+473 VWFPFGFNAQTL
-485 RDIIISKQTNKKN
+485 RHIIKSKQKDKKY
-498 KVNSIDL
+498 KVNEAEL
-505 PRFINNC
+505 LRFINNC
-512 DSLNNEIENTEEL
+512 DALNNEIEKTEEL
-525 GRQYHIGH
+525 GSQYHIGH
-533 TFFAEIVEIFNQFAS
+533 TFFGEIVEIFNQFS
-548 IQGSE
+548 EIQGKE
-553 IKSIFIKNGPVKIL
+553 INSIFIKNGPVKVL

-587 REEKINKLEMTFIN
+587 REEKINGLESIFIN

>member
-15 NEFIDKCVLTNDSF
+15 NEFITRSVLENDSF
-29 LTDENEV
+29 LTEEKGV
-36 ITLNAI
+36 ITLQAI
-42 DDCIDRFIVKT
+42 DDCIERFIVKI
-53 IEGGDSFDNKI
+53 IEGKDSFDNKI
-64 SQQFEGASYETI
+64 AQQFNGASYETI

-95 STKRSIPEAILADNK
+95 STKRSVPSDILGDNK
-110 RVEIRKDIFPNGGF
+110 RVDIRKDIFPSGGF

-143 LLMKQLKLK
+143 LLIKQLKLK
-152 VQEGVI
+152 VQDGTI
-158 TNNNEAN
+158 TDLNTAN
-165 DWIEKICL
+165 DWVEKICL
-173 EGRFNSNKTEK
+173 EGRFNTDK
-184 SNIIDEDIWKL
+184 SESEVIDNDVWQH
-195 FESGRLG
+195 FQAGRLA

-213 EIYEPIASDGHK
+213 DLYEPIASDGHK
-225 DRIRLAFKEFIEDA
+225 DRIRWAFREFIDEA
-239 PQEIKDDNREK
+239 PQAIKDQNREK
-250 QILFIRKKVAEII
+250 QIFYIREKVAEII
-263 HDEYFT
+263 EDKYFT

-311 TSKTHSAKSI
+311 TSKTHTAKSI
-321 AINAIMR
+321 AVNAIMR
-328 YHLPKCSL
+328 YHLPKCTL
-336 KEYLKTISD
+336 KDYLKTITD
-345 QSQINEIVKNR
+345 EEKTNEIVKNR

-369 DFIAGMRIVD
+369 DFVAGMRIVD

-393 EDVVEKDEYPN
+393 EDVVEKDDYPN

-441 TMKVPDNL
+441 TLKVPENL

-473 VWFPFGFNSQTL
+473 VWFPFGFNAQTL
-485 RDIIISKQTNKKN
+485 RHIIYSKQSNQKY
-498 KVNSIDL
+498 KVNPTDL
-505 PRFINNC
+505 QRFINNC
-512 DSLNNEIENTEEL
+512 EALNNEIENTEEL
-525 GRQYHIGH
+525 GSQYHIGH
-533 TFFAEIVEIFNQFAS
+533 TFFAEIVEIFNQFSS
-548 IQGSE
+548 IQGIE
-553 IKSIFIKNGPVKIL
+553 IKSIFIKNGPIKVL

-582 MDKQT
+582 MDKQS
-587 REEKINKLEMTFIN
+587 RQDKIKKLETIFVN

>member
-1 MKPSWADEKVYTLF
+1 MKPSWADEKVYSLF
-15 NEFIDKCVLTNDSF
+15 NEFIDKCVLANDSF
-29 LTDENEV
+29 LTDEKDV
-36 ITLNAI
+36 ITITAL
-42 DDCIDRFIVKT
+42 DDCIDRFIVKI
-53 IEGGDSFDNKI
+53 IEGKDSFDNKI
-64 SQQFEGASYETI
+64 KQQFDGASYETI

-95 STKRSIPEAILADNK
+95 STKKSIPSKILGSKK
-110 RVEIRKDIFPNGGF
+110 RVEIRTDIFPSGGF

-143 LLMKQLKLK
+143 LLMKQLKVK
-152 VQEGVI
+152 VQQGSI
-158 TNNNEAN
+158 TNREEAN
-165 DWIEKICL
+165 NWVEKICL
-173 EGRFNSNKTEK
+173 EGRFNSDKEK
-184 SNIIDEDIWKL
+184 SDVVDEDIWKL
-195 FESGRLG
+195 FQSGRLG

-213 EIYEPIASDGHK
+213 DLYEPIASDGHK
-225 DRIRLAFKEFIEDA
+225 DRIRWAFREFIDEA
-239 PQEIKDDNREK
+239 PQPIKDDNREK
-250 QILFIRKKVAEII
+250 QILYIREKVAEII
-263 HDEYFT
+263 EDKYFT
-269 FYDDGIGNIWGYN
+269 FYDEEIGNIWGYN
-282 GTANKFEYD
+282 GTANRFEYD

-321 AINAIMR
+321 AVNAIMR
-328 YHLPKCSL
+328 YHLPKCTL
-336 KEYLKTISD
+336 KDYLKTITD
-345 QSQINEIVKNR
+345 NEKVNEIVKNR

-369 DFIAGMRIVD
+369 DFVAGMRIVE

-473 VWFPFGFNSQTL
+473 VWFPFGFNAQTL
-485 RDIIISKQTNKKN
+485 RHIIKSKQKDKKY
-498 KVNSIDL
+498 KVNEAEL
-505 PRFINNC
+505 LRFINNC
-512 DSLNNEIENTEEL
+512 DALNNEIENTEEL
-525 GRQYHIGH
+525 GSQYHIGH
-533 TFFAEIVEIFNQFAS
+533 TFFGEIVEIFNQFS
-548 IQGSE
+548 EIQGKE
-553 IKSIFIKNGPVKIL
+553 INSIFIKNGPVKVL

-587 REEKINKLEMTFIN
+587 REEKINGLESIFIN

>member
-1 MKPSWADEKVYTLF
+1 MKPSWADEKVYSLF
-15 NEFIDKCVLTNDSF
+15 NEFIDKCVLANDSF
-29 LTDENEV
+29 LTDEKDV
-36 ITLNAI
+36 ITITAL
-42 DDCIDRFIVKT
+42 DDCIDRFIVKI
-53 IEGGDSFDNKI
+53 IEGKDSFDNKI
-64 SQQFEGASYETI
+64 KQQFDGALYETI

-95 STKRSIPEAILADNK
+95 STKKSIPSEILGSKK
-110 RVEIRKDIFPNGGF
+110 RVEIRTDIFPSGGF

-143 LLMKQLKLK
+143 LLMKQLKVK
-152 VQEGVI
+152 VQQGSI
-158 TNNNEAN
+158 TNREEAN
-165 DWIEKICL
+165 NWVEKICL
-173 EGRFNSNKTEK
+173 EGRFNTDKEK
-184 SNIIDEDIWKL
+184 SDVVDEDIWKL
-195 FESGRLG
+195 FQSGRLG

-213 EIYEPIASDGHK
+213 DLYEPIASDGHK
-225 DRIRLAFKEFIEDA
+225 DRIRWAFREFIDEA
-239 PQEIKDDNREK
+239 PQPIKDDNREK
-250 QILFIRKKVAEII
+250 QILYIREKVAEII
-263 HDEYFT
+263 EDKYFT
-269 FYDDGIGNIWGYN
+269 FYDEEIGNIWGYN
-282 GTANKFEYD
+282 GTANRFEYD

-321 AINAIMR
+321 AVNAIMR
-328 YHLPKCSL
+328 YHLPKCTL
-336 KEYLKTISD
+336 KDYLKTITD
-345 QSQINEIVKNR
+345 NEKVNEIVKNR

-369 DFIAGMRIVD
+369 DFVAGMRIVE

-473 VWFPFGFNSQTL
+473 VWFPFGFNAQTL
-485 RDIIISKQTNKKN
+485 RHIIKSKQKDKKY
-498 KVNSIDL
+498 KVNEAEL
-505 PRFINNC
+505 LG
-512 DSLNNEIENTEEL
+512 SLIT
-525 GRQYHIGH
+525 
-533 TFFAEIVEIFNQFAS
+533 V
-548 IQGSE
+548 
-553 IKSIFIKNGPVKIL
+553 
-567 WDISI
+567 
-572 KPMLEAFLGN
+572 ML
-582 MDKQT
+582 
-587 REEKINKLEMTFIN
+587 
-601 G
+601 

>member
-1 MKPSWADEKVYTLF
+1 MKPSWADEKVYSLF
-15 NEFIDKCVLTNDSF
+15 NEFIDKCVLANDSF
-29 LTDENEV
+29 LTDEKDV
-36 ITLNAI
+36 ITITAL
-42 DDCIDRFIVKT
+42 DDCIDRFIVKI
-53 IEGGDSFDNKI
+53 IEGKDSFDNKI
-64 SQQFEGASYETI
+64 KQQFDGALYETI

-95 STKRSIPEAILADNK
+95 STKKSIPSEILGSKK
-110 RVEIRKDIFPNGGF
+110 RVEIRTDIFPSGGF

-143 LLMKQLKLK
+143 LLMKQLKVK
-152 VQEGVI
+152 VQQGSI
-158 TNNNEAN
+158 TNREEAN
-165 DWIEKICL
+165 NWVEKICL
-173 EGRFNSNKTEK
+173 EGRFNSDKEK
-184 SNIIDEDIWKL
+184 SDVVDEDIWKL
-195 FESGRLG
+195 FQSGRLG

-213 EIYEPIASDGHK
+213 DLYEPIASDGHK
-225 DRIRLAFKEFIEDA
+225 DRIRWAFREFIDEA
-239 PQEIKDDNREK
+239 PQPIKDDNREK
-250 QILFIRKKVAEII
+250 QILYIREKVAEII
-263 HDEYFT
+263 EDKYFT
-269 FYDDGIGNIWGYN
+269 FYDEKIGNIWGYN
-282 GTANKFEYD
+282 GTANRFEYD

-321 AINAIMR
+321 AVNAIMR
-328 YHLPKCSL
+328 YHLPKCTL
-336 KEYLKTISD
+336 KDYLKTITD
-345 QSQINEIVKNR
+345 NEKVNEIVKNR

-369 DFIAGMRIVD
+369 DFVAGMRIVE

-473 VWFPFGFNSQTL
+473 VWFPFGFNAQTL
-485 RDIIISKQTNKKN
+485 RHIIKSKQKDKKY
-498 KVNSIDL
+498 KVNEAEL
-505 PRFINNC
+505 LRFINNC
-512 DSLNNEIENTEEL
+512 DALNNEIENTEEL
-525 GRQYHIGH
+525 GSQYHIGH
-533 TFFAEIVEIFNQFAS
+533 TFFGEIVEIFNQFS
-548 IQGSE
+548 EIQGKE
-553 IKSIFIKNGPVKIL
+553 INSIFIKNGPVKVL

-587 REEKINKLEMTFIN
+587 REEKINGLESIFIN

>member
-1 MKPSWADEKVYTLF
+1 MKPSWADEKVYSLF
-15 NEFIDKCVLTNDSF
+15 NEFIDKCVLANDSF
-29 LTDENEV
+29 LTDEKDV
-36 ITLNAI
+36 ITITAL
-42 DDCIDRFIVKT
+42 DDCIDRFIVKI
-53 IEGGDSFDNKI
+53 IEGKDSFDNKI
-64 SQQFEGASYETI
+64 KQQFDGALYETI

-95 STKRSIPEAILADNK
+95 STKKSIPSEILGSKK
-110 RVEIRKDIFPNGGF
+110 RVEIRTDIFPSGGF

-143 LLMKQLKLK
+143 LLMKQLKVK
-152 VQEGVI
+152 VQQGSI
-158 TNNNEAN
+158 TNREEAN
-165 DWIEKICL
+165 NWVEKICL
-173 EGRFNSNKTEK
+173 EGRFNSDKEK
-184 SNIIDEDIWKL
+184 SDVVDEDIWKL
-195 FESGRLG
+195 FQSGRLG

-213 EIYEPIASDGHK
+213 DLYEPIASDGHK
-225 DRIRLAFKEFIEDA
+225 DRIRWAFREFIDEA
-239 PQEIKDDNREK
+239 PQPIKDDNREK
-250 QILFIRKKVAEII
+250 QILYIREKVAEII
-263 HDEYFT
+263 EDKYFT
-269 FYDDGIGNIWGYN
+269 FYDEEIGNIWGYN
-282 GTANKFEYD
+282 GTANRFEYD

-321 AINAIMR
+321 AVNAIMR
-328 YHLPKCSL
+328 YHLPKCTL
-336 KEYLKTISD
+336 KDYLKTITD
-345 QSQINEIVKNR
+345 NEKVNEIVKNR

-369 DFIAGMRIVD
+369 DFVAGMRIVE

-473 VWFPFGFNSQTL
+473 VWFPFGFNAQTL
-485 RDIIISKQTNKKN
+485 RHIIKSKQKDKKY
-498 KVNSIDL
+498 KVNEAEL
-505 PRFINNC
+505 LRFINNC
-512 DSLNNEIENTEEL
+512 DALNNEIENTEEL
-525 GRQYHIGH
+525 GSQYHIGH
-533 TFFAEIVEIFNQFAS
+533 TFFGEIVEIFNQFS
-548 IQGSE
+548 EIQGKE
-553 IKSIFIKNGPVKIL
+553 INSIFIKNGPVKVL

-587 REEKINKLEMTFIN
+587 REEKINGLESIFIN